1 MAAVELVSSGLEL
14 LRLIGGVATQS
25 PVTVILV
32 GVGAL
37 IIGAPLVGGGVWVV
51 GVAVDLVSGGQ
62 RGVRHPRD

>member
-37 IIGAPLVGGGVWVV
+37 IIGAPLVGGVWVV